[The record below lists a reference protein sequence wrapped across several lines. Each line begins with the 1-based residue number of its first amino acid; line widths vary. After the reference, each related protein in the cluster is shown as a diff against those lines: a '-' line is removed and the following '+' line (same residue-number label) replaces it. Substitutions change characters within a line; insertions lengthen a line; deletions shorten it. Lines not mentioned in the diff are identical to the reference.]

1 MMYMPLRAGEYEP
14 ESSVED
20 RKLGGAVRQW
30 SELRIR
36 FWSHVI
42 LHGSQRTKKPFTW
55 FTNTCIHLPN
65 MEERKKILMAGV
77 STLTTLVRLRVS
89 VPPDTQDLS
98 LLLWLYHVSM
108 HGSPSS
114 LSMDL
119 SSSSP
124 GAPSY
129 RRTSLRGWVSHY
141 TLLFSVCCCLL
152 HNCLA
157 PILSGTMRAWNV
169 IHVS

>member
-1 MMYMPLRAGEYEP
+1 MSQRAAWKTG
-14 ESSVED
+14 SSVGQSD
-20 RKLGGAVRQW
+20 SGLNSVSVFDLMWFSTALKGPR
-30 SELRIR
+30 
-36 FWSHVI
+36 SHS
-42 LHGSQRTKKPFTW
+42 HDSQTLASTSQIWKR
-55 FTNTCIHLPN
+55 
-65 MEERKKILMAGV
+65 EKILMAGV

-119 SSSSP
+119 SSSSL

-157 PILSGTMRAWNV
+157 PILSGTTRAWNV
-169 IHVS
+169 IRVS